1 MSEVEV
7 VSEVVRDT
15 VTIQA
20 DGRMTIPDGVRKAVN
35 IQGQKAFCQAE
46 NYGKDKI
53 LLTIMSVWEPPKTKR
68 NPGKDILEKKK

>member
-1 MSEVEV
+1 MSKV
-7 VSEVVRDT
+7 EVVRDT

-20 DGRMTIPDGVRKAVN
+20 DGRMTIPDVVRKAVN

-53 LLTIMSVWEPPKTKR
+53 LLTIMNRWTPNPRTKG
-68 NPGKDILEKKK
+68 PGKDIVTKEQ

>member
-1 MSEVEV
+1 LTESEI
-7 VSEVVRDT
+7 VRDT

-53 LLTIMSVWEPPKTKR
+53 LLTIMNRWTPNPHTKG
-68 NPGKDILEKKK
+68 PGKDVVSKK